1 MSKSFGEAF
10 QEWREDNKYV
20 IGDDI
25 GDEFYDYLECPT
37 HSDRSLALNENGPEI
52 STETF
57 LDCGEETGE

>member
-10 QEWREDNKYV
+10 QEWREDNKYA

-37 HSDRSLALNENGPEI
+37 HSESSLATNENGPALPNKKV
-52 STETF
+52 F
-57 LDCGEETGE
+57 HRGEET

>member
-10 QEWREDNKYV
+10 QEWRQDNKYS

-37 HSDRSLALNENGPEI
+37 HSDSSLASTENGPEI
-52 STETF
+52 STEAL
-57 LDCGEETGE
+57 LDCGEEAQ